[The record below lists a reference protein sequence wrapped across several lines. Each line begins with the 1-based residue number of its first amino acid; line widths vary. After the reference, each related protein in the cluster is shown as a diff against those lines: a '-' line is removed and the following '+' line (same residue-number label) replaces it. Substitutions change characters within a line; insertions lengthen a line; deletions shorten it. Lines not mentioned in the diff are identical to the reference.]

1 MMWQNLTTRLISV
14 FVASAIPNVA
24 VGAAVG
30 VDLWQSTVMSG
41 AIAVLAVIQRVA
53 VAYRNDGVLTQDEID
68 EAFRSE

>member
-24 VGAAVG
+24 VGTAVG